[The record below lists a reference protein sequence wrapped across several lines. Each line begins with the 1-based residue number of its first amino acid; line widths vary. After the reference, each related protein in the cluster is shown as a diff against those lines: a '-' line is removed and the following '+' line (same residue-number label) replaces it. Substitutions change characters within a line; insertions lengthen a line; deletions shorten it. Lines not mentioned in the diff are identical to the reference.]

1 MAFVVDHRVGHDV
14 VVALQDI
21 AQVFRVQF
29 LRQFGGGHQVAEQHR
44 YLAAFELLFAIGS
57 EGGRRGG
64 RWGGHRGGR
73 WFGPVLGLLL
83 VRSDSGHELSAVA
96 QGKAQFLQIIIR
108 EKRQHLQVDIVVGHG
123 PGILAKS

>member
-44 YLAAFELLFAIGS
+44 YLAAFELLFAI
-57 EGGRRGG
+57 RRG
-64 RWGGHRGGR
+64 GGR